1 MAQCVYGTDQAGG
14 LKFSLVMA
22 LMYTG
27 LDLRFIYSLW
37 ISLEDTVSLYLETAS
52 LRRNCTCWF
61 FPPCMC
67 RCFLL
72 LLKHVDR
79 CNDSPAAFVET
90 AGSNRETINETRKK
104 TGARMM
110 RLKGSYCI

>member
-22 LMYTG
+22 LMHTG

-61 FPPCMC
+61 FPPPA
-67 RCFLL
+67 R
-72 LLKHVDR
+72 VD
-79 CNDSPAAFVET
+79 AFC
-90 AGSNRETINETRKK
+90 
-104 TGARMM
+104 
-110 RLKGSYCI
+110 YF

>member
-37 ISLEDTVSLYLETAS
+37 ISLEDTVSLYLE
-52 LRRNCTCWF
+52 NCVLEKKLHMLV
-61 FPPCMC
+61 FPPPAC
-67 RCFLL
+67 
-72 LLKHVDR
+72 VD
-79 CNDSPAAFVET
+79 AFC
-90 AGSNRETINETRKK
+90 
-104 TGARMM
+104 
-110 RLKGSYCI
+110 YF

>member
-1 MAQCVYGTDQAGG
+1 MDFTGGHSQFVLGNCV
-14 LKFSLVMA
+14 LEKKLHMLV
-22 LMYTG
+22 
-27 LDLRFIYSLW
+27 
-37 ISLEDTVSLYLETAS
+37 
-52 LRRNCTCWF
+52 
-61 FPPCMC
+61 FPPPA
-67 RCFLL
+67 RVDAFLL